1 MKLYEIAADYENL
14 LELIEMGEIP
24 EEAIADTLESIEA
37 IFEEKADNIAC
48 GIKNLL
54 AEIDAIKKEKA
65 NLDGRIKAKTKTVE
79 RMKAYLSEYLLRVGY
94 SKLETPRNKLS
105 FRKSEK
111 VMVDDVDAFI
121 EWAATEHDDLLNYPA
136 PEINKTAIKK
146 ALAAGETITGAYIT
160 ESQNIQIK

>member
-14 LELIEMGEIP
+14 LEMIEEGEIP
-24 EEAIADTLESIEA
+24 EEAVIDTLESIEA

-54 AEIDAIKKEKA
+54 AEIEAIKKEKA
-65 NLDGRIKAKTKTVE
+65 NLDSRIKAKTRTVE
-79 RMKAYLSEYLLRVGY
+79 KMKAYLSEQLLRVGC
-94 SKLETPRNKLS
+94 SKMETARNKLS
-105 FRKSEK
+105 FRRSEK

-121 EWAATEHDDLLNYPA
+121 EWAATEHDDLLTYPA

-146 ALAAGETITGAYIT
+146 ALVNGEAIAGAYIT
-160 ESQNIQIK
+160 ENQNIQIK